1 MKPSPG
7 PWSWD
12 TDSDAP
18 CTGYVCDRDGLIVF
32 FAEVGEDSTS
42 CDRFGDNLRLASTAP
57 EMVYALRR
65 ALTSLELLIDQYQYV
80 HRWDEHAIAANTT
93 AEWLSAT
100 IYRATR
106 QDHKP

>member
-32 FAEVGEDSTS
+32 FAEVGEGSTS
-42 CDRFGDNLRLASTAP
+42 REKFEDNLRLASASP
-57 EMVYALRR
+57 ELLYAVQR
-65 ALTSLELLIDQYQYV
+65 ALTSLEALIDQYQYV
-80 HRWDEHAIAANTT
+80 HRWDEHAIAANAT
-93 AEWLSAT
+93 AEWLRTA

-106 QDHKP
+106 PG